1 MYRDKTLIPAEAV
14 RLAALGMLAEAP
26 RAYGDLAREVRHFA
40 SRIMGPSLDLLGPSL
55 ELLRHEGL
63 VAAEGSGERSTTLL
77 TINDNGLDELDML
90 LRANVRAPLDDLS
103 KLVVALKMR
112 FLDRLDAAGRRAQL
126 DRLIELYD
134 NEIARLADLRDN
146 HRGAS
151 EHLAAWLGLEIA
163 QTEARLAWLRDYRA
177 RI

>member
-1 MYRDKTLIPAEAV
+1 MFRDKTLIPAEAI
-14 RLAALGMLAEAP
+14 RLAALGMLAEGP
-26 RAYGDLAREVRHFA
+26 RAYAALASDVRHFA

-63 VAAEGSGERSTTLL
+63 VAAEGSGERGATTLRI
-77 TINDNGLDELDML
+77 TPAGLEELGRL
-90 LRANVRAPLDDLS
+90 LRANVRAPLDDLT

-112 FLDRLDAAGRRAQL
+112 FLDRLASEDRRAQL

-134 NEIARLADLRDN
+134 NEIARLADLRNN
-146 HRGAS
+146 HRGTS
-151 EHLAAWLGLEIA
+151 EHLAAWLGLEIT

>member
-1 MYRDKTLIPAEAV
+1 MFRDKTLIPAEAI
-14 RLAALGMLAEAP
+14 RLAALGMLAERP
-26 RAYGDLAREVRHFA
+26 RAYAALASDVRHFA

-63 VAAEGSGERSTTLL
+63 VAAEGDGGRAEVALHITPA
-77 TINDNGLDELDML
+77 GLAELDRL
-90 LRANVRAPLDDLS
+90 LRANVRAPLDDLT

-112 FLDRLDAAGRRAQL
+112 FLDRLDADDRRAQL
-126 DRLIELYD
+126 DRLVELYD

-146 HRGAS
+146 HRGSS

-163 QTEARLAWLRDYRA
+163 QTDARLAWLRDYRS

>member
-1 MYRDKTLIPAEAV
+1 MFRDKTLIPAEAI
-14 RLAALGMLAEAP
+14 RLAALGMLAERP
-26 RAYGDLAREVRHFA
+26 RPYAALASDVRHFA

-63 VAAEGSGERSTTLL
+63 VAAEGEGGRAEV
-77 TINDNGLDELDML
+77 GLSIAEAGLAELDRL
-90 LRANVRAPLDDLS
+90 LRANVRAPLDDLT

-112 FLDRLDAAGRRAQL
+112 FLDRLSPADRRAQL

-146 HRGAS
+146 HRGTS
-151 EHLAAWLGLEIA
+151 GHLAAWLDLEIS
-163 QTEARLAWLRDYRA
+163 QTDARLAWLRDYRD